1 MMRHRAST
9 VTIALVVILGHHD
22 GWIGPT
28 GGWRV
33 EASATE
39 PLLPAWNHSAP
50 GLTYWTH
57 Y

>member
-9 VTIALVVILGHHD
+9 VTIAVVVILGHHD
-22 GWIGPT
+22 PIGPT
-28 GGWRV
+28 GRWGV

-50 GLTYWTH
+50 GLTCWTH